1 MREDVRLRV
10 SHVPDLQSGA
20 VATGPLTVIYPGRA
34 SRPVM
39 LFFCP
44 LRAYQ
49 RSTDRQFYCFFP
61 FISQTYSPLFPC
73 FSVRFFLL
81 FRKQACSAPFHV
93 FLLFPKQGSFMSVSF
108 FHNVPCFRPIQLSL
122 QLEKLLPYI
131 GCRDNY
137 GSIELKF
144 CI

>member
-49 RSTDRQFYCFFP
+49 RSTDRQFYMILSRMNLP
-61 FISQTYSPLFPC
+61 
-73 FSVRFFLL
+73 
-81 FRKQACSAPFHV
+81 V
-93 FLLFPKQGSFMSVSF
+93 FL
-108 FHNVPCFRPIQLSL
+108 R
-122 QLEKLLPYI
+122 
-131 GCRDNY
+131 
-137 GSIELKF
+137 
-144 CI
+144 

>member
-49 RSTDRQFYCFFP
+49 RSTDRQFY
-61 FISQTYSPLFPC
+61 I
-73 FSVRFFLL
+73 
-81 FRKQACSAPFHV
+81 
-93 FLLFPKQGSFMSVSF
+93 QG
-108 FHNVPCFRPIQLSL
+108 
-122 QLEKLLPYI
+122 LLP
-131 GCRDNY
+131 G
-137 GSIELKF
+137 
-144 CI
+144 

>member
-1 MREDVRLRV
+1 MFLMCLIYSQVPSLLGHSPLYIRGALRV
-10 SHVPDLQSGA
+10 
-20 VATGPLTVIYPGRA
+20 PLCCFSALCGHINDQQIVNFT
-34 SRPVM
+34 
-39 LFFCP
+39 
-44 LRAYQ
+44 
-49 RSTDRQFYCFFP
+49 CFFP

>member
-1 MREDVRLRV
+1 
-10 SHVPDLQSGA
+10 
-20 VATGPLTVIYPGRA
+20 
-34 SRPVM
+34 
-39 LFFCP
+39 
-44 LRAYQ
+44 
-49 RSTDRQFYCFFP
+49 
-61 FISQTYSPLFPC
+61 
-73 FSVRFFLL
+73 
-81 FRKQACSAPFHV
+81 
-93 FLLFPKQGSFMSVSF
+93 MSVSF

>member
-1 MREDVRLRV
+1 MRLRV

-49 RSTDRQFYCFFP
+49 RSTDRQFYIKIQGDPHLLSAFYNP
-61 FISQTYSPLFPC
+61 RGLIILGQDQTG
-73 FSVRFFLL
+73 SVLY
-81 FRKQACSAPFHV
+81 KASAERILYYPV
-93 FLLFPKQGSFMSVSF
+93 
-108 FHNVPCFRPIQLSL
+108 
-122 QLEKLLPYI
+122 
-131 GCRDNY
+131 
-137 GSIELKF
+137 
-144 CI
+144 